1 MIISCWCDTCVKQ
14 IGCGI
19 FFTFSLNPT
28 SVVFRR
34 WTYLHILKCCVY
46 CLCILSY
53 IHMIIF
59 KNKHSLRKCMHIYT
73 CRHMQMHQRWVG
85 KMINYIFNIDFV
97 LLNLI
102 QYFKRQKNECH
113 KYAFTHS
120 CSLFLTTREFVYLYY
135 AVLSWSFKRVEVK
148 TPLLS
153 ISLSHCSKMNTF
165 ANNVF
170 KIEST

>member
-1 MIISCWCDTCVKQ
+1 MIISCWCDTCLKQ

-97 LLNLI
+97 LINPI
-102 QYFKRQKNECH
+102 KYFKRQKNECH
-113 KYAFTHS
+113 KYAFTRS
-120 CSLFLTTREFVYLYY
+120 CSLSSWLQENLYICITQFCPGLLKEWKSKLHCCLSLWAIVPKWILSQTTSSR
-135 AVLSWSFKRVEVK
+135 
-148 TPLLS
+148 
-153 ISLSHCSKMNTF
+153 
-165 ANNVF
+165 
-170 KIEST
+170 